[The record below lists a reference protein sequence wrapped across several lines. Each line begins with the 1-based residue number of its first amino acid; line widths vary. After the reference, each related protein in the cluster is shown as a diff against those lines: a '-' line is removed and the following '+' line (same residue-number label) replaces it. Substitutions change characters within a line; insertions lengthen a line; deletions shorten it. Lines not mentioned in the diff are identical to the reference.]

1 MKLKEIKPGM
11 VIHCKNDEEKKA
23 LMEEAERLGYVWYYL
38 KMKPTAKPIDQIGN
52 TIHFYDEN
60 NHNGFTADYKHITH
74 SAYKG
79 GDVIEFSDLI
89 LPEMTADELL
99 NILNEIV
106 HCEGRSCDDCP
117 LQEKGGNLCTK
128 YVDAVK
134 ISNPDKLISICQ
146 QWKANHEKKE
156 PEIETVDI
164 CRIIEIQPDGKKRCV
179 HEEDISDGELMYSG
193 DAVENCRYI
202 LKNYCKEHDGEF
214 IAVHEVVSRVKK
226 VI

>member
-23 LMEEAERLGYVWYYL
+23 LLEEAERLGYLWTSR
-38 KMKPTAKPIDQIGN
+38 KNPIDRTFCHGN
-52 TIHFYDEN
+52 TIHFYAVNE
-60 NHNGFTADYKHITH
+60 FADFKHITW
-74 SAYKG
+74 SDTTEG
-79 GDVIEFSDLI
+79 VIEFSDLI

-99 NILNEIV
+99 NILNEII
-106 HCEGRSCDDCP
+106 HCGVRRCDECP
-117 LQEKGGNLCTK
+117 LAENGETLCTNDHG
-128 YVDAVK
+128 VI

-146 QWKANHEKKE
+146 QWKSEHEKK
-156 PEIETVDI
+156 IETVDI

-202 LKNYCKEHDGEF
+202 LKNYCKEHDGKF
-214 IAVHEVVSRVKK
+214 IAVHEVVSRVKA
-226 VI
+226 V

>member
-11 VIHCKNDEEKKA
+11 AIHCKNDEEKKA
-23 LMEEAERLGYVWYYL
+23 LLEEAERLGYVWIVNG
-38 KMKPTAKPIDQIGN
+38 KNPTDETTISGS
-52 TIHFYDEN
+52 TIHILL
-60 NHNGFTADYKHITH
+60 KHITW
-74 SAYKG
+74 SDTTEGA
-79 GDVIEFSDLI
+79 IEFSDLI
-89 LPEMTADELL
+89 LPEMTAEELL
-99 NILNEIV
+99 NILNEII
-106 HCEGRSCDDCP
+106 HCGVRRCDECP
-117 LQEKGGNLCTK
+117 LAENGETLCTDD
-128 YVDAVK
+128 VGGVK

-146 QWKANHEKKE
+146 QWKSDHDKKE

-214 IAVHEVVSRVKK
+214 IAVHEVVSRVKA
-226 VI
+226 VE

>member
-11 VIHCKNDEEKKA
+11 AIHCKNDEEKKA
-23 LMEEAERLGYVWYYL
+23 LLEEAERLGYVWIVNG
-38 KMKPTAKPIDQIGN
+38 KNPTDETTISGS
-52 TIHFYDEN
+52 TIHILL
-60 NHNGFTADYKHITH
+60 KHITW
-74 SAYKG
+74 SDTTEGA
-79 GDVIEFSDLI
+79 IEFSDLI

-99 NILNEIV
+99 NILNEII
-106 HCEGRSCDDCP
+106 HCGVRRCDECP
-117 LQEKGGNLCTK
+117 LAENGETLCTD
-128 YVDAVK
+128 DAGGVK

-146 QWKANHEKKE
+146 QWKYEHEKKE

-214 IAVHEVVSRVKK
+214 IAVHEVVSRVKA
-226 VI
+226 VE

>member
-11 VIHCKNDEEKKA
+11 AIHCKNDEEKKA
-23 LMEEAERLGYVWYYL
+23 LLEEAERLGYVWIVNG
-38 KMKPTAKPIDQIGN
+38 KNPTDETTISGS
-52 TIHFYDEN
+52 TIHILL
-60 NHNGFTADYKHITH
+60 KHITW
-74 SAYKG
+74 SDTTEGA
-79 GDVIEFSDLI
+79 IEFSDLI
-89 LPEMTADELL
+89 LPEMTAEELL
-99 NILNEIV
+99 NILNEII
-106 HCEGRSCDDCP
+106 HCGVRRCDECP
-117 LQEKGGNLCTK
+117 LAENGETLCTD
-128 YVDAVK
+128 DAGGVK

-146 QWKANHEKKE
+146 QWKYEHEKKE

-214 IAVHEVVSRVKK
+214 IAVHEVVSRVKA
-226 VI
+226 VE

>member
-1 MKLKEIKPGM
+1 MRLKEIKPGM
-11 VIHCKNDEEKKA
+11 AIHCKNDEEKKA
-23 LMEEAERLGYVWYYL
+23 LLEEAERLGYVWIVNG
-38 KMKPTAKPIDQIGN
+38 KNPTDETTISGS
-52 TIHFYDEN
+52 TIHILL
-60 NHNGFTADYKHITH
+60 KHITW
-74 SAYKG
+74 SDTTEGA
-79 GDVIEFSDLI
+79 IEFSDLI
-89 LPEMTADELL
+89 LPEMTAEELL
-99 NILNEIV
+99 NILNEII
-106 HCEGRSCDDCP
+106 HCGVRRCDECP
-117 LQEKGGNLCTK
+117 LAENGETLCTDDKGG
-128 YVDAVK
+128 VK

-214 IAVHEVVSRVKK
+214 IAVHDVVSRVKA
-226 VI
+226 V

>member
-1 MKLKEIKPGM
+1 MRLKEIKPGM

-23 LMEEAERLGYVWYYL
+23 LLEEAERLGYVWIVNG
-38 KMKPTAKPIDQIGN
+38 KNPTDETTISGS
-52 TIHFYDEN
+52 TIHILL
-60 NHNGFTADYKHITH
+60 KHITW
-74 SAYKG
+74 SDTTEGA
-79 GDVIEFSDLI
+79 IEFSDLI

-99 NILNEIV
+99 NILNEII
-106 HCEGRSCDDCP
+106 HCGVRRCDECP
-117 LQEKGGNLCTK
+117 LAENGETLCTDD
-128 YVDAVK
+128 VGGVK

-214 IAVHEVVSRVKK
+214 IAVHEVVSRVKA
-226 VI
+226 V

>member
-11 VIHCKNDEEKKA
+11 VIHCKNDEEKKE
-23 LMEEAERLGYVWYYL
+23 LLEEAERLGYVWIVNG
-38 KMKPTAKPIDQIGN
+38 KNPTDETTISGS
-52 TIHFYDEN
+52 TIHILL
-60 NHNGFTADYKHITH
+60 KHITW
-74 SAYKG
+74 SDTTEGA
-79 GDVIEFSDLI
+79 IEFSDLI
-89 LPEMTADELL
+89 LHEMTAEELL
-99 NILNEIV
+99 NILNEII
-106 HCEGRSCDDCP
+106 HCGVRRCDECP
-117 LQEKGGNLCTK
+117 LAENGETLCTD
-128 YVDAVK
+128 DAGGVK

-146 QWKANHEKKE
+146 QWKYEHEKKE

-214 IAVHEVVSRVKK
+214 IAVHEVVSRVKA
-226 VI
+226 V

>member
-1 MKLKEIKPGM
+1 MRLKEIKPGM

-23 LMEEAERLGYVWYYL
+23 LLEEAERLGYVWIVNG
-38 KMKPTAKPIDQIGN
+38 KNPTDETTISGS
-52 TIHFYDEN
+52 TIHILL
-60 NHNGFTADYKHITH
+60 KHITW
-74 SAYKG
+74 SDTTEGA
-79 GDVIEFSDLI
+79 IEFSDLI
-89 LPEMTADELL
+89 LPEMTAEELL
-99 NILNEIV
+99 NILNEII
-106 HCEGRSCDDCP
+106 HCGVRRCDECP
-117 LQEKGGNLCTK
+117 LAENGETLCTDD
-128 YVDAVK
+128 VGGVK

-146 QWKANHEKKE
+146 QWKSDHEKKE
-156 PEIETVDI
+156 LEIETVDI

>member
-11 VIHCKNDEEKKA
+11 AIHCKNDEEKKA
-23 LMEEAERLGYVWYYL
+23 LLEEAERLGYVWIVNG
-38 KMKPTAKPIDQIGN
+38 KNPTDETTISGS
-52 TIHFYDEN
+52 TIHILL
-60 NHNGFTADYKHITH
+60 KHITW
-74 SAYKG
+74 SDTTEGA
-79 GDVIEFSDLI
+79 IEFSDLI

-99 NILNEIV
+99 NILNEII
-106 HCEGRSCDDCP
+106 HCGVRRCDECP
-117 LQEKGGNLCTK
+117 LAENGETLCTDD
-128 YVDAVK
+128 VGGVK
-134 ISNPDKLISICQ
+134 ISNPDKLISICK

-202 LKNYCKEHDGEF
+202 LKNYCKENDGEF
-214 IAVHEVVSRVKK
+214 IAVHEVVSRVKA
-226 VI
+226 V